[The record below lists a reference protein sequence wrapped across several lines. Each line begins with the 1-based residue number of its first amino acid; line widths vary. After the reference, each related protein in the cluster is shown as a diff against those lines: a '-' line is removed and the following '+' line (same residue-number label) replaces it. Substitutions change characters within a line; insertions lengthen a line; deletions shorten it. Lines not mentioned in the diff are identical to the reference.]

1 MNENIIFD
9 ERLQIAKDLIDDC
22 INDWSQDSRSEIRA
36 LIQDAF
42 YVGKSGQINRNRIL
56 GLRRLDIQD
65 ERWQKAMQAIS
76 DSIQVSDSKS
86 YVRIYQ
92 RDPKDADKYNMINLD
107 ISAL

>member
-1 MNENIIFD
+1 
-9 ERLQIAKDLIDDC
+9 
-22 INDWSQDSRSEIRA
+22 
-36 LIQDAF
+36 
-42 YVGKSGQINRNRIL
+42 
-56 GLRRLDIQD
+56 
-65 ERWQKAMQAIS
+65 MQAIS